1 MRNNLLK
8 LVDLSIFIDYTCV
21 TFTFIQGGETCL
33 KLSEWAK
40 LNGINYK
47 TAWTWFRK
55 GLMPVEAKQ
64 MPSGMIIVY
73 PDKPLEKEKAV

>member
-1 MRNNLLK
+1 MAIHSFLFVERVRRRNR
-8 LVDLSIFIDYTCV
+8 
-21 TFTFIQGGETCL
+21 L

-55 GLMPVEAKQ
+55 GLMPIEAKQ

-73 PDKPLEKEKAV
+73 PDKPIQDAKGV